1 MLTPSTGMFSWA
13 WGQLASDLGA
23 EVEEMEGDWRSAFDA
38 DRIEQRLREDSQHR
52 IKAVLAVQ
60 TDTATSVTSDIA
72 AVRRALDA
80 CGHPALLMADVVASL
95 GTVDFRMDDWGVDVA
110 IAGSQKGLM
119 TPPGLAFTAVSPRA
133 LEQSRTAGIRRGYW
147 DWERRMDS
155 EEFYMKFF
163 GTPPEHLMWGLRE
176 ALDMLFEE
184 GLDTAF
190 ARHRRL
196 ATAVHAAVEVWGQTG
211 ALELNALNPSER
223 AASVTTIRV
232 ANGIDSNRL
241 RLLARDELDV
251 SLGYGLGPLDGKA
264 FRIGHMGW
272 INEPMVLGA
281 LGAVEMAMQACSVPY
296 RKGGVTAASIPWPRP
311 GFRRQGARTRPD
323 RQSRHSPARN
333 RPATSSGASAKARN
347 DLHTN
352 RELRM
357 ARMTTARAIVRS
369 LVANGVDTVFG
380 LPGVQLDALF
390 NALHDERNRIRVVH
404 PRHEQAAAYMALGY
418 AQASATI
425 GAYVVVPGPG
435 ILNTTAALATAY
447 GTCSP
452 VLAITGQLPSHAIGE
467 GYGLLHEIPD
477 QLAILRG
484 LTKWAARIEHPTHA
498 AAMMH
503 AAFDKLRSGVPR
515 PVAIESPM
523 DVLGLGGEHRRH
535 RGSSRQGAESLP
547 TRKPLMRQPGSCP
560 RPSIRSLWSAAAHC
574 MRTMRCAK
582 WRRRCRPR

>member
-1 MLTPSTGMFSWA
+1 MRGRNFLMTPGPSNIPDRVLAAMHRPAVDLVDSDFVALTESCFDDLAKVFRTDGRVFLYASNGHGAWEASLANLIAEGDLVLAPATGMFSWA

-23 EVEEMEGDWRSAFDA
+23 KVEEMEGDWRSAFDA
-38 DRIEQRLREDSQHR
+38 DCIEQRLREDSQHR

-184 GLDTAF
+184 GLETAF

-196 ATAVHAAVEVWGQTG
+196 AAAVHAAVEVWGQTG

-232 ANGIDSNRL
+232 AKGIDSNRL

-281 LGAVEMAMQACSVPY
+281 LGAVEMAMQACGVPY
-296 RKGGVTAASIPWPRP
+296 RKGGVTAAVDSLAAARFPEA
-311 GFRRQGARTRPD
+311 RRQ
-323 RQSRHSPARN
+323 
-333 RPATSSGASAKARN
+333 
-347 DLHTN
+347 
-352 RELRM
+352 
-357 ARMTTARAIVRS
+357 
-369 LVANGVDTVFG
+369 
-380 LPGVQLDALF
+380 
-390 NALHDERNRIRVVH
+390 
-404 PRHEQAAAYMALGY
+404 
-418 AQASATI
+418 
-425 GAYVVVPGPG
+425 
-435 ILNTTAALATAY
+435 
-447 GTCSP
+447 
-452 VLAITGQLPSHAIGE
+452 
-467 GYGLLHEIPD
+467 
-477 QLAILRG
+477 
-484 LTKWAARIEHPTHA
+484 HA
-498 AAMMH
+498 A
-503 AAFDKLRSGVPR
+503 
-515 PVAIESPM
+515 
-523 DVLGLGGEHRRH
+523 
-535 RGSSRQGAESLP
+535 
-547 TRKPLMRQPGSCP
+547 
-560 RPSIRSLWSAAAHC
+560 
-574 MRTMRCAK
+574 
-582 WRRRCRPR
+582 